1 MSKKE
6 IPNIIEFGDEV
17 DNIEDFDGDNE
28 SIYTD
33 SFNSYKDLDSRLL
46 NQLESLGF
54 VKMTRTQKIVIP
66 KVLTEKDILIR
77 APTGTGK
84 TLSFLVPAIQLSL
97 LKDNSNSIKRSDG
110 TYILLIT
117 PTRELCIQTME
128 IAQKL
133 MQKMPWCVVGSICG
147 GEKRKSEKARLRKG
161 ITILG
166 GTPGRLLDHIDSTS
180 CFNTANLKTLILD
193 EADRLLEEGFGSTF
207 KRIYLHIMN
216 NDSNLSEFQQLN
228 TKRSKIDNEIED
240 DSSMLLNIKN
250 DKLKEFNNDGTNKK
264 ISRQVILISA
274 TLSKP
279 VEDLA
284 RYCLKSD
291 PQWVILDQY
300 KEIKYENQLNKC
312 PNDSNQSNKIF
323 DSNAKGIFSVPI
335 NLSQECVI
343 IQDKYRIPALI
354 SLLLFRTIKKQR
366 IVVFVSSTQV
376 VEYYYAIL
384 QSIRWPSD
392 ILIKG
397 GPKIKKFIQILEKSK
412 IENQNNEASCKNKF
426 ENLKCAVDKGRSFN
440 KKRWRKNDTN
450 ISDDSSDN
458 PDKLYNDSLN
468 YTCNLDDNLNLTSKF
483 RNKWLTTNTRLK
495 ELYESMFESYIFHN
509 SIHDDEFNSDEKIL
523 DRRDNCASI
532 YMLHGHMAKEDR
544 IGQLKSFETNE
555 KSSIL
560 ITSDVASRGL
570 NFPKIDLVIQFDPPQ
585 SIEEY
590 VHRIGRT
597 ARMGEKGTGII
608 FLRPSEEEYIDILK
622 KYGILRDNKDI
633 VMLSNTT
640 IWEGFIAT
648 NKNSGKIDDIP
659 GFYYS
664 IINKILTLDPY
675 DIYCELLNKA
685 RRAYMAFIRSY
696 CSYDNELSKV
706 FCIKKLHLGH
716 VASSFGINEHPNKII
731 NHIKLLDGIG
741 ISRNNKS
748 KLMLTKNKEKRSEIK
763 LNSEILNDSTYQK
776 EVVSLKDV
784 SNVNLSH
791 KNRINKL
798 KINSGSNLEKKYNK
812 KIKKRSTKDSILKEV
827 KEAKEANKVGTE
839 RDPRINPDNLVVIDK
854 VLSIMKI
861 RNEIYNL
868 NMNT

>member
-6 IPNIIEFGDEV
+6 IPNIIEFKDEV
-17 DNIEDFDGDNE
+17 DDIENLDSGNE

-33 SFNSYKDLDSRLL
+33 NFNSYKDLDSRLL
-46 NQLESLGF
+46 NQLENLGF

-97 LKDNSNSIKRSDG
+97 LRDNSNSIKRSDG
-110 TYILLIT
+110 TYILIIA

-128 IAQKL
+128 TAQKL
-133 MQKMPWCVVGSICG
+133 MQKVPWCVVGSICG

-166 GTPGRLLDHIDSTS
+166 STPGRLLDHIESTS
-180 CFNTANLKTLILD
+180 CFNTVNLKTLILD

-216 NDSNLSEFQQLN
+216 NNSNFSECQQLN
-228 TKRSKIDNEIED
+228 TKKSKIDNEIKD
-240 DSSMLLNIKN
+240 DSSMLLNIKH
-250 DKLKEFNNDGTNKK
+250 DKLKEFNNNEANKK

-284 RYCLKSD
+284 RYCLKND

-300 KEIKYENQLNKC
+300 REIKYENQLNEY
-312 PNDSNQSNKIF
+312 PSDSNQSNKIF
-323 DSNAKGIFSVPI
+323 NSNVKGIFSVPI

-354 SLLLFRTIKKQR
+354 SLLLLRTIKKQR

-397 GPKIKKFIQILEKSK
+397 GPKIKKFIQILENSK
-412 IENQNNEASCKNKF
+412 IENQNNGVNCKNKF
-426 ENLKCAVDKGRSFN
+426 GNLKYVVNKGRLFN

-450 ISDDSSDN
+450 ISDNSSDN
-458 PDKLYNDSLN
+458 SNESYNDSLK
-468 YTCNLDDNLNLTSKF
+468 YTGSLDDNLNLTSKS

-509 SIHDDEFNSDEKIL
+509 SIHDDEFNDEKTIL
-523 DRRDNCASI
+523 DRDNCASI
-532 YMLHGHMAKEDR
+532 YMLHGHMVKEDR
-544 IGQLKSFETNE
+544 IGQLKSFENNE

-608 FLRPSEEEYIDILK
+608 FLRPSEKEYIDILK
-622 KYGILRDNKDI
+622 TYGILRDNKDI
-633 VMLSNTT
+633 IILSNTT
-640 IWEGFIAT
+640 IWEGFIVS
-648 NKNSGKIDDIP
+648 NRNSGKIDDIP

-675 DIYCELLNKA
+675 DTHCELLNKA

-731 NHIKLLDGIG
+731 NHIKLLDGVS

-748 KLMLTKNKEKRSEIK
+748 KLMLTKSKEKRNEIQ
-763 LNSEILNDSTYQK
+763 LNSEISNDSTYK
-776 EVVSLKDV
+776 EKVSLEDV
-784 SNVNLSH
+784 SNVKLSH
-791 KNRINKL
+791 KSRINKP
-798 KINSGSNLEKKYNK
+798 KINRSNLEEKYNK
-812 KIKKRSTKDSILKEV
+812 KIKGKPTRDSTLKET
-827 KEAKEANKVGTE
+827 NKVETE
-839 RDPRINPDNLVVIDK
+839 REPRVNPDHLVTIDK
-854 VLSIMKI
+854 ILSIMRS